1 MRPAPNAEGEVTTH
15 RTSVVTFL
23 WVTSTVKRMEKYND
37 GKSADKSMDMPDAA
51 CAWVLNSYTL
61 AGEWGTGS
69 HLLGVPRIDVSR
81 HSIRLGETKHS
92 KAFKSKE

>member
-69 HLLGVPRIDVSR
+69 HLLVVPRIDVSG
-81 HSIRLGETKHS
+81 HCITLKL
-92 KAFKSKE
+92 